1 MKFLLALIAL
11 VVLLVPAHGETIDGK
26 CYVWWK
32 NADDQPVMG
41 TGEKCLITLRPK
53 GSFDVRPKGLPH
65 PLIIVERE
73 DGKAYARFGYTARE
87 AQMGWVTRDGACWSN
102 EWFKVC
108 AWR

>member
-65 PLIIVERE
+65 PLIIVER
-73 DGKAYARFGYTARE
+73 
-87 AQMGWVTRDGACWSN
+87 GWQG
-102 EWFKVC
+102 VC
-108 AWR
+108 EIRLYSKGSANGLGHQRRRLLVQ